1 MIAPGTDNEPDL
13 INLFRRFDAADTI
26 RSASRAVFKWTPIVT
41 TSDSLLVMGIL

>member
-41 TSDSLLVMGIL
+41 SDGHLVDFE